1 LVDVAPGGSVGTA
14 FDGEEIM
21 DTSIGRAIRVLD
33 EAGFSRR
40 SVRREKRR
48 LLIPGIHELE
58 QGIGRRAGTAEGGLA
73 MA

>member
-1 LVDVAPGGSVGTA
+1 
-14 FDGEEIM
+14 M